1 MFALRGCR
9 RVLLSPG
16 TGPLGKIRTW
26 PGGLGNIGQP
36 LADVRLSFVADF
48 VVAAPQDKTA
58 DHLVSPSA
66 AAIIRDE
73 ALLGHLIRDESCPL
87 AV

>member
-1 MFALRGCR
+1 MQEGKIAH
-9 RVLLSPG
+9 VLLSI
-16 TGPLGKIRTW
+16 TVCLCV
-26 PGGLGNIGQP
+26 Q
-36 LADVRLSFVADF
+36 
-48 VVAAPQDKTA
+48 